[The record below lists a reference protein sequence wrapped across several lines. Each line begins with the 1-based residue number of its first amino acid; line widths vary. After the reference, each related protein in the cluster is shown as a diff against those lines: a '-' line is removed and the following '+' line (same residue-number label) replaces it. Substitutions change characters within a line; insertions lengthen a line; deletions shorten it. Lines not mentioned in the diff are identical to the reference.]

1 MDNNDRLKQKR
12 RVFHALL
19 AKNMM
24 LSAKSYMLESYG
36 VRSSLELGESALDE
50 LIGRLRK
57 IMGEKEADT
66 DKEVRRLRHKCLRIM
81 GEIGVDT
88 QDWENVN
95 KFVLNPRV
103 AGKHL
108 YDMDENEL
116 RALRLKLYAIRDE
129 VERRRIDREEK
140 KLQELRKAALN

>member
-24 LSAKSYMLESYG
+24 LSAKGYMLESYG
-36 VRSSLELGESALDE
+36 VHSSLELGESALDE

-57 IMGEKEADT
+57 IMGEKECDT

-81 GEIGVDT
+81 TEIGVDT
-88 QDWENVN
+88 TDWENVN

-103 AGKHL
+103 CGKHL
-108 YDMDENEL
+108 YDLDESGL

-129 VERRRIDREEK
+129 IERRHIDREEK